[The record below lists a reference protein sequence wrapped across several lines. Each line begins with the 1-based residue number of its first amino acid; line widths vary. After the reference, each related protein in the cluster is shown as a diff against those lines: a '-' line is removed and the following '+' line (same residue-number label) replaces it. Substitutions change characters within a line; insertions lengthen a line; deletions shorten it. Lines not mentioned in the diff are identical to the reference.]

1 MKGNLVDLKAQLKQ
15 MLVEQLRLK
24 MKPEEIA
31 DDIAL
36 IGEGLALDSID
47 VLQLSVAVEK
57 LFGVEIR
64 TEAEAR
70 AAFQNINALA
80 AYIADRK
87 KS

>member
-1 MKGNLVDLKAQLKQ
+1 VDLKTRLKQ

-36 IGEGLALDSID
+36 IGEGLGLDSID

-64 TEAEAR
+64 TEADAR
-70 AAFQNINALA
+70 AAFANVNALA
-80 AYIADRK
+80 QYIEARK
-87 KS
+87 QV